1 MKENLVNLDRLTPA
15 FKKLLWQHY
24 RVTEK
29 TLRELAAL
37 LAKKEA
43 DELRDLWPKDQIAL
57 ETVCGVARLLGVT
70 KPRRSA

>member
-1 MKENLVNLDRLTPA
+1 MSTNPANLDRLTPA
-15 FKKLLWQHY
+15 FKRLLWQHY
-24 RVTEK
+24 RATEK
-29 TLRELAAL
+29 TLRERAAL
-37 LAKKEA
+37 LSKEEA